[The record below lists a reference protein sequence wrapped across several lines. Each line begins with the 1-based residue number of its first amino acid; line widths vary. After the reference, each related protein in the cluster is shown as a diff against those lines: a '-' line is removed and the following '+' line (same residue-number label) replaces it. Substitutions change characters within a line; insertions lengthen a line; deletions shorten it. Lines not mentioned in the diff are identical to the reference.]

1 MKILLKV
8 ALAGLEVTLAAGT
21 VVEVDDAYG
30 KQMIEDGYAAAAE
43 SGEAVADL
51 RAKKK
56 SAVKATAKPDPVN
69 AGTASANPD
78 LIGDPNPGDTTGN
91 A

>member
-8 ALAGLEVTLAAGT
+8 ALAGLETTLAAGT

-43 SGEAVADL
+43 IGEAAVDL
-51 RAKKK
+51 RQKKK
-56 SAVKATAKPDPVN
+56 PAAKAAAKADQAN
-69 AGTASANPD
+69 ASTTNADSD
-78 LIGDPNPGDTTGN
+78 LIGDPNPGNTTGN

>member
-8 ALAGLEVTLAAGT
+8 ALAGRETTISSGT

-30 KQMIEDGYAAAAE
+30 KQMIEADYAT
-43 SGEAVADL
+43 AVDVGDTAVDL
-51 RAKKK
+51 RTNRKKP
-56 SAVKATAKPDPVN
+56 AAKPQAKVEPEN
-69 AGTASANPD
+69 TGSD